1 MVIAHVT
8 PKDFNHAMCV
18 NPLSINMMKMV
29 QIPSGWNE
37 EIPRI
42 DEAWRNADPAPVDI
56 SEVNE

>member
-1 MVIAHVT
+1 M
-8 PKDFNHAMCV
+8 
-18 NPLSINMMKMV
+18 NMMKMV